1 MPMTQH
7 TTGSQDLLLAY
18 THPSRH
24 GTAGQV
30 GQAEVDT
37 IESGSRESL
46 PSTPDF
52 IVIPARYFPCPTLL

>member
-7 TTGSQDLLLAY
+7 TTGSRDLLLAY
-18 THPSRH
+18 THPSRD

-46 PSTPDF
+46 PSMSDF

>member
-7 TTGSQDLLLAY
+7 ITVSRDLLLGY
-18 THPSRH
+18 THPSRD

-46 PSTPDF
+46 PSMPDF